1 MARLGI
7 QLRPSPLAGL
17 VPLRFGSRGCGVAC
31 RQRLRHAGDMAI
43 LLHGAAPDEHLLA
56 LEGKAV
62 GVDGARGCAA
72 GGQRAGIALVRY
84 LPERAG
90 AGVGKALLPARTP
103 GLKLNDNAPLAL
115 AQRKH
120 HDIAASQAA
129 LAVGDNL
136 VAPPQIHDQAKDKG
150 MVESF
155 RFLASP
161 GPLTF
166 RFTCIGSIGVAAPLS
181 DLS

>member
-1 MARLGI
+1 MI
-7 QLRPSPLAGL
+7 
-17 VPLRFGSRGCGVAC
+17 
-31 RQRLRHAGDMAI
+31 I
-43 LLHGAAPDEHLLA
+43 LLHGAASDEHLLA

-72 GGQRAGIALVRY
+72 GDQRAGIA
-84 LPERAG
+84 
-90 AGVGKALLPARTP
+90 
-103 GLKLNDNAPLAL
+103 KLNDNAPLAL

-120 HDIAASQAA
+120 HDIAASQAT